1 MAVNLR
7 IYELLSPIYS
17 PTWGES
23 IKHDTTDI
31 ELEFE
36 KDSETYLIQGKIE
49 TTRNIWYW
57 PETRDSPRED
67 DVEISKFAL
76 DIEIA
81 SKIDNI
87 TEDEIYLNKEEIK
100 ELTEYLQKKFRIY
113 IINETVFRINKRGF

>member
-17 PTWGES
+17 PTRGES

-57 PETRDSPRED
+57 PETRCSPRED

-100 ELTEYLQKKFRIY
+100 ELTEYLQKNLEFI
-113 IINETVFRINKRGF
+113 